1 MICKA
6 PLRTGSIVRWSLARG
21 VELPHVEEL
30 LSLSLGQ
37 GLHIV
42 GREEAKLAP
51 TLAYPPALVNLAIMR
66 Q

>member
-6 PLRTGSIVRWSLARG
+6 PLRAGSKVRGSLARG
-21 VELPHVEEL
+21 VELPHLEEL
-30 LSLSLGQ
+30 LSLVLGQ

-42 GREEAKLAP
+42 GGGEAELAP